1 MSRIDVVYTLAKAGY
16 SKEEIANLMVGDTAQ
31 ATAAAP
37 AAAAPAAAAPAAAAP
52 AAAAQAATAAAPA
65 AAQAATA
72 PAAVSSDEIGAL
84 RNRLKVLESV
94 LSVSNTENA
103 ESLASIVYPRGE

>member
-31 ATAAAP
+31 AT
-37 AAAAPAAAAPAAAAP
+37 AAAPAAAAPAAAAP